1 MYTCITLTRVINGE
15 EEHEIKAVCDRLA
28 SAQVFLDGR
37 HHVGTLYFKPLAWFF
52 VYHGY
57 DGATYTGSNLQRK
70 CVLLSVHY
78 FNSIGIAV
86 HLM

>member
-57 DGATYTGSNLQRK
+57 DGATYTGSNLQRN
-70 CVLLSVHY
+70 VFYYLFTTLIALESQ
-78 FNSIGIAV
+78 SI
-86 HLM
+86 